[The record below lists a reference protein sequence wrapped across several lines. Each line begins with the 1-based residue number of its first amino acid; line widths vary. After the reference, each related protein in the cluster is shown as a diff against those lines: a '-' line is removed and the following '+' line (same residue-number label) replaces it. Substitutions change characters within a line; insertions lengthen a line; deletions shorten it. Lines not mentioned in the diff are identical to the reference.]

1 MTGVARRPATVGTLL
16 GLAAA
21 VSFGVSTPI
30 SKGLLDSVSPQLL
43 AGLLYLGAFLALA
56 TLIPARRRSAEA
68 RIRRA
73 DLPRLGVL
81 TLAGGIAAPL
91 LLLVGLE
98 QVQATT
104 GSLLL
109 NLEGP
114 ATLVLGV
121 LVFREH
127 LGRSAAWGAACI
139 FAGAV
144 VLTFHEGPIGGQLGG
159 IACIAAACLCWGL
172 DNNLTQSLTIR
183 DPFSIVTVKT
193 GVAAS
198 VNVGVALALGAR
210 VPSLTILIG
219 ALILGAIA
227 FGASV
232 VLDAYALRMLGA
244 AREAAIFAV
253 APFVGALAAWPLL
266 GERLGV
272 QELAGGVV
280 MAVGVL
286 AILRERHVH
295 THQHEPLVH
304 DHVHTHDEHHQHRH
318 PPGSDVREPHSHE
331 HHHDRLVHSH
341 AHVSDIHHRHGH
353 GAGGTR

>member
-1 MTGVARRPATVGTLL
+1 MATRPATVGTLL

-30 SKGLLDSVSPQLL
+30 SKGLLDSVGPQLL

-56 TLIPARRRSAEA
+56 TLLPTRRRSPEA

-73 DLPRLGVL
+73 DLPRLGAL
-81 TLAGGIAAPL
+81 TLAGGIAAPV

-98 QVQATT
+98 QVQAST

-114 ATLVLGV
+114 ATLLLGV

-144 VLTFHEGPIGGQLGG
+144 VLTFPQGPIGGQLVG
-159 IACIAAACLCWGL
+159 IACIAAACSCWGL
-172 DNNLTQSLTIR
+172 DNNLTQSLTVR

-198 VNVGVALALGAR
+198 VNVGLALALGASI
-210 VPSLTILIG
+210 PSLVVLGG
-219 ALILGAIA
+219 ALALGAIA
-227 FGASV
+227 FGVSV

-266 GERLGV
+266 GERLGI
-272 QELAGGVV
+272 QELAAGTV
-280 MAVGVL
+280 MAIGVL

-295 THQHEPLVH
+295 AHEHEPLVH
-304 DHVHTHDEHHQHRH
+304 DHVHTHDEHHRH
-318 PPGSDVREPHSHE
+318 DHPTGADVREPHSHE
-331 HHHDRLVHSH
+331 HRHERLVHSH
-341 AHVSDIHHRHGH
+341 AHVSDVHHRHEH
-353 GAGGTR
+353 GPGGSR